1 MNKSSYFKKFLCV
14 GGIVLI
20 FEVLFF
26 LHIWADGYSFRNI
39 DGYSILTIWAA
50 VLMLIFLVF
59 SVLGLLNVDS
69 RIRNLHDAEKR
80 VEEIEV
86 EMTKLLHEFQLSAEK
101 EKRNIVKKAEE
112 EVVKIMDKSAVRQN
126 NFDILTQIQN
136 NPDPEFRIK
145 RYTAFLNEKGNLEG
159 VNLAFVHT
167 QRGLA
172 YQDLKR
178 YDEAER
184 DYEQAMNL
192 IPEDFDAYLAMGT
205 LYAKVKKQFEKAI
218 EYYEKAVK
226 LKPTLAVG
234 YEMIGNAYS
243 NLGNYDKAEE
253 YYSRAN
259 DCGLELGQWY
269 YNKALKIKQSGEDP
283 NGSIAESFYK
293 RCLKLNPFFMPA
305 AINLAMI
312 YRDRNENDKALKVLS
327 SIVEG
332 NFNEEFKNV
341 VIQRGVCL
349 NFANRPYDALNDFLW
364 VKRYAPNNIQN
375 LSNLALTCLKVGKF
389 LDAEFYALRGLEQAT
404 MQNNHTCNSDF
415 DNVLSVVSQI
425 KRDMKRNVGNL

>member
-1 MNKSSYFKKFLCV
+1 ML
-14 GGIVLI
+14 L

-80 VEEIEV
+80 VEEIETK
-86 EMTKLLHEFQLSAEK
+86 MTTLLHEFQLSAEN
-101 EKRNIVKKAEE
+101 EKKNIIKKAEE

-159 VNLAFVHT
+159 INLAFVHT

-172 YQDLKR
+172 YQDLR
-178 YDEAER
+178 RLDEAER
-184 DYEQAMNL
+184 DFEQAMKL
-192 IPEDFDAYLAMGT
+192 YPEDFDSFLAMGT
-205 LYAKVKKQFEKAI
+205 LYAKEKHQFEKAI
-218 EYYEKAVK
+218 EYYEQAVR

-243 NLGNYDKAEE
+243 NLENYDKAEE
-253 YYSRAN
+253 YYSKAN

-269 YNKALKIKQSGEDP
+269 YNKALKVRQSGEDTS
-283 NGSIAESFYK
+283 GAIAESFYK
-293 RCLKLNPFFMPA
+293 RCLKLNPYFLPA
-305 AINLAMI
+305 VMNLAMI
-312 YRDRNENDKALKVLS
+312 YRERGENGRALDVLS
-327 SIVEG
+327 KVVEEQ
-332 NFNEEFKNV
+332 FNKDFKNIV
-341 VIQRGVCL
+341 LQRGICL
-349 NFANRPYDALNDFLW
+349 SIANQPFDALSDFIW
-364 VKRYAPNNIQN
+364 VERHYSNNVQN
-375 LSNLALTCLKVGKF
+375 LSNLASTYLKICRF
-389 LDAEFYALRGLEQAT
+389 PEAEYYAKKGLEQASI
-404 MQNNHTCNSDF
+404 QNIHNYDIDF
-415 DNVLSVVSQI
+415 DGVLRVITKI
-425 KRDMKRNVGNL
+425 KKDINIPGA

>member
-1 MNKSSYFKKFLCV
+1 MGQNPFSKKFLYI
-14 GGIVLI
+14 GGMVLL
-20 FEVLFF
+20 FEVLF
-26 LHIWADGYSFRNI
+26 LLNIWADGYSFRNI

-80 VEEIEV
+80 VEEIETK
-86 EMTKLLHEFQLSAEK
+86 MTKLLHEFQLSAEK

-136 NPDPEFRIK
+136 NPDPEYRIK

-159 VNLAFVHT
+159 VNLAFVYT

-178 YDEAER
+178 LDEAER
-184 DYEQAMNL
+184 DFEQAMEL
-192 IPEDFDAYLAMGT
+192 FPEEFDAFLAMGT
-205 LYAKVKKQFEKAI
+205 LYAKEKRQFAKAI

-226 LKPTLAVG
+226 LKPSLAVG

-243 NLGNYDKAEE
+243 NLEDYDKAEE
-253 YYSRAN
+253 YYSKAN

-269 YNKALKIKQSGEDP
+269 YNKALKVKQSGEDP
-283 NGSIAESFYK
+283 TGAIAESFYK
-293 RCLKLNPFFMPA
+293 RCLRLNPYFLPA
-305 AINLAMI
+305 VMNLAMI
-312 YRDRNENDKALKVLS
+312 YRERGENSKALEILSKV
-327 SIVEG
+327 VEEQ
-332 NFNEEFKNV
+332 FNKDFINV
-341 VIQRGVCL
+341 ILQRGLCM
-349 NFANRPYDALNDFLW
+349 N
-364 VKRYAPNNIQN
+364 
-375 LSNLALTCLKVGKF
+375 
-389 LDAEFYALRGLEQAT
+389 
-404 MQNNHTCNSDF
+404 F
-415 DNVLSVVSQI
+415 DN
-425 KRDMKRNVGNL
+425 KRLFNNKCE

>member
-1 MNKSSYFKKFLCV
+1 ML
-14 GGIVLI
+14 L

-26 LHIWADGYSFRNI
+26 LNIWADGYSFRNI

-80 VEEIEV
+80 VEEIESK
-86 EMTKLLHEFQLSAEK
+86 MTKLLHEFQLSAEK
-101 EKRNIVKKAEE
+101 EKRNIVKKAKE

-145 RYTAFLNEKGNLEG
+145 RYTAFLNEKGSLEG

-178 YDEAER
+178 FDEAER
-184 DYEQAMNL
+184 DYEQAIAL
-192 IPEDFDAYLAMGT
+192 FPEDFDAYLAMGT
-205 LYAKVKKQFEKAI
+205 LYAKEKKQFEKAI

-243 NLGNYDKAEE
+243 NLENYDKAEE
-253 YYSRAN
+253 YYSKAN

-269 YNKALKIKQSGEDP
+269 YNKALKVKQSGEDP
-283 NGSIAESFYK
+283 SGSIAESFYK

-312 YRDRNENDKALKVLS
+312 YRERNDNDKALKVLS
-327 SIVEG
+327 SVVEG

-341 VIQRGVCL
+341 VLQRGICL
-349 NFANRPYDALNDFLW
+349 NFANRPLDALSDFLW
-364 VKRYAPNNIQN
+364 VERFAPNNVQN

-389 LDAEFYALRGLEQAT
+389 LEAEFYAMRGLEQGSI
-404 MQNNHTCNSDF
+404 QNLHTCDSDF
-415 DNVLSVVSQI
+415 DNVLSIVNQY
-425 KRDMKRNVGNL
+425 KRDVMKNVSKS